1 MRSASAT
8 EWLLPAGQR
17 ESRGTQSRW
26 TPSLPLCLPVCL
38 AASSLQAAPE
48 PCLPNCSLTPQPSLC
63 ALPQP
68 GKILLHASCTAF
80 AHPRDPLLPQPL
92 LQATLPT
99 TQLSVPALS
108 TASQQLLC
116 SCISQLGQRA
126 PLGCRAEPDLP
137 MGPYHNSPPK
147 GDFTAELRSSRL
159 LGTP

>member
-80 AHPRDPLLPQPL
+80 AHPRDPLLPQPFSRPRSPRPSCQFL
-92 LQATLPT
+92 LSARPHSSFPAAVLASLGRGPLWGAEQSQTSQWDPT
-99 TQLSVPALS
+99 TTALPREI
-108 TASQQLLC
+108 SQQ
-116 SCISQLGQRA
+116 
-126 PLGCRAEPDLP
+126 
-137 MGPYHNSPPK
+137 N
-147 GDFTAELRSSRL
+147 
-159 LGTP
+159 